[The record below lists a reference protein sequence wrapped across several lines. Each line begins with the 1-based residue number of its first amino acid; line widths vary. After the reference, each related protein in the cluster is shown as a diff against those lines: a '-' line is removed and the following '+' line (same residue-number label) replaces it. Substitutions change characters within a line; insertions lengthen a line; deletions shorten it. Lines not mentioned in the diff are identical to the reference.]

1 MLLKE
6 NDVAKANNTV
16 RSEEISSEIWFIAL
30 SYPSLSSL
38 HGRAARRGERAKRAW
53 GAKPR
58 RFVMGTTPRTTC
70 GRAALLTQEGN
81 LGCAHWL
88 ESPGKSG
95 ARCGIFHSPLSRFF
109 DLVVQESDIRIGKQR
124 LHSSIGYVNVLKL

>member
-1 MLLKE
+1 
-6 NDVAKANNTV
+6 
-16 RSEEISSEIWFIAL
+16 
-30 SYPSLSSL
+30 
-38 HGRAARRGERAKRAW
+38 
-53 GAKPR
+53 
-58 RFVMGTTPRTTC
+58 MGTTPRTTC

-124 LHSSIGYVNVLKL
+124 LQPRSGMSTFL